1 MKDGEEVSTVAA
13 KPKSLGELIQYH
25 RLNKNISLS
34 KLQEAV
40 GLDKGSLSRI
50 ERGEVKRPDF
60 HILLSIAAALDIP
73 HHDIVE
79 LYIEIGHKSEVI
91 FSIFQH
97 ELATLEHPLL
107 ICKIAAKFLESPSED
122 SYDLVEKLYRTIESI
137 ENSAIQLSLYHL
149 IIDYSRSH
157 GIMPYIAK
165 GLYRKYMIERN
176 DFSRLKETYQSG
188 KNVLDYVNFLSDKE
202 KIIAHYSLAV
212 HAYNLLLYEDCIKLC
227 SYVLEN
233 DAPLGEYKANAIF
246 SIACSYHYLGQ
257 YKKSQSYLDEYSKF
271 PFSYVPDNAKLM
283 TGITNGKLGHTE
295 LAISQLQEYLENPSD
310 YNLIYAVTELFNL
323 YLYRNDFV
331 SAEKLLKY
339 EDSMLKSINDECTTP
354 FKRSRLAYFY
364 LLKGIMMFNT
374 RRCEEAFNCF
384 IESTC
389 EYMDIG
395 VHDKAL
401 VSLLHIQ
408 QSVIDNNPLPKSELV
423 QKINS
428 LHEQLC
434 KKASRD
440 PDLVSKMVAALS
452 WARIEIPDWLM
463 TMSMTMSTSGITIQ
477 ELPGFRAK

>member
-122 SYDLVEKLYRTIESI
+122 SYDLVEKLYRTIDSI

-176 DFSRLKETYQSG
+176 DFSKLKETYQSG
-188 KNVLDYVNFLSDKE
+188 KNVLDYVNFLSE
-202 KIIAHYSLAV
+202 QERILLYFRLGV
-212 HAYNLLLYEDCIKLC
+212 HAYSLMYYQDVIEFGK
-227 SYVLEN
+227 YVIQHGIGEFQAYATQNVCNAYYHLGDFNTCQTYLE
-233 DAPLGEYKANAIF
+233 K
-246 SIACSYHYLGQ
+246 
-257 YKKSQSYLDEYSKF
+257 YSRYPY
-271 PFSYVPDNAKLM
+271 PFVADHVKLM
-283 TGITNGKLGHTE
+283 TAYISGKTGNIE
-295 LAISQLQEYLENPSD
+295 LAIAQFKTYLTNSSS
-310 YNLIYAVTELFNL
+310 YNLIHAVTELMDL
-323 YLYRNDFV
+323 YISKGDLIA
-331 SAEKLLKY
+331 AEQLIQY
-339 EDSMLKSINDECTTP
+339 EEQILESMDSPQTTP
-354 FKRSRLAYFY
+354 YKKSRLAYY
-364 LLKGIMMFNT
+364 YRIKG
-374 RRCEEAFNCF
+374 
-384 IESTC
+384 
-389 EYMDIG
+389 
-395 VHDKAL
+395 
-401 VSLLHIQ
+401 
-408 QSVIDNNPLPKSELV
+408 
-423 QKINS
+423 
-428 LHEQLC
+428 QL
-434 KKASRD
+434 
-440 PDLVSKMVAALS
+440 LVSKNQEEDAIDSFFQSTLEYSKIGFYTEAFRSLSHVTLTMRQSQSSITNNIVKKFDDICSAIAA
-452 WARIEIPDWLM
+452 
-463 TMSMTMSTSGITIQ
+463 Q
-477 ELPGFRAK
+477 

>member
-122 SYDLVEKLYRTIESI
+122 SYDLVEKLYRTIDSI

-202 KIIAHYSLAV
+202 KILLYYGLSV
-212 HAYNLLLYEDCIKLC
+212 HAYSLIDYEDAIRF
-227 SYVLEN
+227 
-233 DAPLGEYKANAIF
+233 GEYVVKNGTGESQANATHNVCNAYYHLGDF
-246 SIACSYHYLGQ
+246 VACR
-257 YKKSQSYLDEYSKF
+257 SYLEKYSQYPY
-271 PFSYVPDNAKLM
+271 PFVADNVCLM
-283 TGITNGKLGHTE
+283 NGYINGKTGNIE
-295 LAISQLQEYLENPSD
+295 LAISQFNAYLMDSSS
-310 YNLIYAVTELFNL
+310 YNLIHAVTELFHL
-323 YLYRNDFV
+323 YLSIHDFV
-331 SAEKLLKY
+331 SAENLLKY
-339 EDSMLKSINDECTTP
+339 EDSMLESINNEYTTP

-395 VHDKAL
+395 VYDKAL

-440 PDLVSKMVAALS
+440 PDLVSKMMAALS

-463 TMSMTMSTSGITIQ
+463 TMSITMSTSGITIP